1 MVRADGK
8 SWRDR
13 SSAFRPRRRSANDTR
28 LQIPGPLLSSPDL
41 LLQQGFYLPGRPPQF
56 PLSSHRPF
64 VSRSTSVIRHIRV
77 QATTT
82 STSTQVPTTWLI
94 GHTIRLY
101 IYLELSTTV
110 PLRCTD
116 PTIAASGIILR
127 DPFSQGPLS

>member
-41 LLQQGFYLPGRPPQF
+41 LLQGFYLPGRPPQSH
-56 PLSSHRPF
+56 LLSHRPF
-64 VSRSTSVIRHIRV
+64 VSRSTFVIRQIRV

-82 STSTQVPTTWLI
+82 STFTQVPTTWLL

-101 IYLELSTTV
+101 IYLEPSTTV

-116 PTIAASGIILR
+116 PIIAASGIILR